1 MTLLSLPALYDG
13 KAIHLLGDA
22 PVNAPYRVVVTF
34 VAPLTSPVT
43 PDTDLADFWSSF
55 GAWHEDGPT
64 DDLLEAIR
72 SSRRSKAEPPAL

>member
-55 GAWHEDGPT
+55 GAWQEDDST
-64 DDLLEAIR
+64 NNLRATIR
-72 SSRRSKAEPPAL
+72 ASRRSKAEPPAL